1 MPHGAFETAAMRD
14 GRPTAPGVPLDQA
27 DGLRR
32 LFAGCGHQVL
42 ALAANPHVPFGG
54 LVLDRVAAGLAGLGR
69 RVLVVDAAA
78 SAPPAHELT
87 RLDLAVGIERL
98 APGVSYLPARGL
110 PTSYVDTRG
119 SAGAFIDALQQ
130 AAPDADVVLLHA
142 EGTDLARMLKRRD
155 LRPLL
160 MGADHP
166 ESLKHAYASCKLLAR
181 RCGLMSFDLLLAASP
196 LSPRVAAIAA
206 SLRSCA
212 DTFLG
217 AVVRDWT
224 LIDPAGDAGN
234 APGTA
239 LARLLAAQLELD
251 TAVVPPAWATA
262 SAPAVHADPIPHR
275 HAIR

>member
-1 MPHGAFETAAMRD
+1 MPQGCFETATVRE
-14 GRPTAPGVPLDQA
+14 GRAGAGMPLDQA

-32 LFAGCGHQVL
+32 LFAGRGQQVL

-54 LVLDRVAAGLAGLGR
+54 LVLDRVAAALAALGR
-69 RVLVVDAAA
+69 TVLVVDAAVG
-78 SAPPAHELT
+78 APPAHELT
-87 RLDLAVGIERL
+87 RMDLAVGIERL
-98 APGVSYLPARGL
+98 TPAVSYLPARGL
-110 PTSYVDTRG
+110 PMVYVDTRG

-130 AAPDADVVLLHA
+130 AAPDTDVVLLHA
-142 EGTDLARMLKRRD
+142 EGPDLARMLKRRE

-181 RCGLMSFDLLLAASP
+181 RCGLMSFDLLLAASS
-196 LSPRVAAIAA
+196 LSPRVTAIAA

-217 AVVRDWT
+217 AALRDWT
-224 LIDPAGDAGN
+224 LIDPAGDAGH
-234 APGTA
+234 APGTT
-239 LARLLAAQLELD
+239 LERLLAAQLEID
-251 TAVVPPAWATA
+251 TAVAPPAWAAA
-262 SAPAVHADPIPHR
+262 SGSALDADPTPHR

>member
-1 MPHGAFETAAMRD
+1 MRD
-14 GRPTAPGVPLDQA
+14 GRAIAPGMPLDQA

-32 LFAGCGHQVL
+32 LFAGRGHQVL

-54 LVLDRVAAGLAGLGR
+54 LVLDRVAATLAELGR
-69 RVLVVDAAA
+69 RVLVVDAADC
-78 SAPPAHELT
+78 APPAHELS

-98 APGVSYLPARGL
+98 TPGVSYLPARGL
-110 PTSYVDTRG
+110 PMSYVDTRG
-119 SAGAFIDALQQ
+119 GAGAFIDALQQ
-130 AAPDADVVLLHA
+130 AAPDAEVVLLHA
-142 EGTDLARMLKRRD
+142 EGPDLARLLKRRE

-181 RCGLMSFDLLLAASP
+181 RCGLMSFDLLLTASSQ
-196 LSPRVAAIAA
+196 SPRVAAIAA

-217 AVVRDWT
+217 AVLRDWS
-224 LIDPAGDAGN
+224 LIDPAGDAGQ

-239 LARLLAAQLELD
+239 LARLLAAQLALES
-251 TAVVPPAWATA
+251 AVTPPAWAA
-262 SAPAVHADPIPHR
+262 APAPAAFADPTPHR

>member
-1 MPHGAFETAAMRD
+1 MRD
-14 GRPTAPGVPLDQA
+14 GRATAAARPLDQA

-32 LFAGCGHQVL
+32 LFAGRAHQVL

-54 LVLDRVAAGLAGLGR
+54 LVLDRVAAALAALGR

-78 SAPPAHELT
+78 SAPPPHELS

-119 SAGAFIDALQQ
+119 GAGAFVDALQQ
-130 AAPDADVVLLHA
+130 AAPEADVVLLHA
-142 EGTDLARMLKRRD
+142 EGPDLARMLQRRE

-166 ESLKHAYASCKLLAR
+166 DSLKHAYASCKLLAR
-181 RCGLMSFDLLLAASP
+181 RCGLMSFDLLLTASP
-196 LSPRVAAIAA
+196 LSPRVTAIAA

-212 DTFLG
+212 DAFLG
-217 AVVRDWT
+217 AVLRDWA
-224 LIDPAGDAGN
+224 LIDPAGDAGHV
-234 APGTA
+234 PGTA
-239 LARLLAAQLELD
+239 LEQLLAAQLALD
-251 TAVVPPAWATA
+251 TAATPPAWAG
-262 SAPAVHADPIPHR
+262 APAAPTFADPTPHR